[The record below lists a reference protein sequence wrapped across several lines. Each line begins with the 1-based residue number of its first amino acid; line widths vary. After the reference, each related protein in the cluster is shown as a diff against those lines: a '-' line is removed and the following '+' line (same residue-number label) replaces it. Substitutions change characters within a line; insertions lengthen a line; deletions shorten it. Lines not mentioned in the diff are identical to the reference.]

1 MSEEYLKSAREAG
14 AANSNVTEAELM
26 ITREEIR
33 ESWEALEQ
41 VRLKIYQAKIDAVTD
56 VDARFHDELKD
67 AEANYAMLLQL
78 SR

>member
-1 MSEEYLKSAREAG
+1 MSEEYLKSARAAG
-14 AANSNVTEAELM
+14 AANSNVTEVELM

-41 VRLKIYQAKIDAVTD
+41 VRLKIYQAKIDAVSE
-56 VDARFHDELKD
+56 VDDRFHDELKD

>member
-41 VRLKIYQAKIDAVTD
+41 VRLKIYQAKIDAVAD
-56 VDARFHDELKD
+56 VDTRFHDELKD